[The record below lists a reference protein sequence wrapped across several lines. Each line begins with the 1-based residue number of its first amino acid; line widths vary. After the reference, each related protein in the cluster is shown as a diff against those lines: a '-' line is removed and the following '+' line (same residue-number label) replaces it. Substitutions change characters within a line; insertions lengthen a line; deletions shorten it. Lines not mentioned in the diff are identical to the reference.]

1 VGPEQPPAHH
11 DLVVFGNQIVDF
23 VAGIR
28 YR

>member
-11 DLVVFGNQIVDF
+11 DLVVFGSRIVDF